1 MLVFDVELTTKAL
14 SVPVISQGQQD
25 RHELIQKLHEEG
37 FSDADIAEYMN
48 ERNIKTPTGKQ
59 YYQELV
65 WVTRNKFLK
74 RNQRKLDYQY
84 EIKNLHFEVKESSL
98 KKCKSLGLNQQ
109 ESKEF
114 IWGVTNTK

>member
-14 SVPVISQGQQD
+14 SVPVLSQGQQD

-48 ERNIKTPTGKQ
+48 ERNIKTPKGKQ

-84 EIKNLHFEVKESSL
+84 EIQNLHFEVKE
-98 KKCKSLGLNQQ
+98 KDPKT
-109 ESKEF
+109 F
-114 IWGVTNTK
+114 DTNFWSY